1 MRMRHKKN
9 LDKRLQAVSGC
20 LIKPGRDEW
29 DFRVQ
34 EARRIDLQ
42 AYFQNDNPVF
52 LEVGC
57 GKGGFGCTFAE
68 KYPHCNIVCVEK
80 TQNVIVIGC
89 ETAEK
94 KGLKNILFLNTAAEY
109 LSSYLAPKTFAG
121 IFLNFS
127 CPFPKKRQAAH
138 RLTHP
143 RFLAIYKTLLQ
154 DGALICQKTDNMHFF
169 EYSLESFSQNGF
181 VLQNISLNL
190 HENTPEDNIMT
201 EYEKKFVGMGL
212 PIYRLEAKV
221 KEE

>member
-9 LDKRLQAVSGC
+9 LETRLQAVQDC
-20 LIKPGRDEW
+20 LIKPGRDAW

-34 EARRIDLQ
+34 EEKRIDLG

-57 GKGGFGCTFAE
+57 GKGGFGCTFAAQHPE
-68 KYPHCNIVCVEK
+68 YNILCVEK
-80 TQNVIVIGC
+80 TPNVIVIGC
-89 ETAEK
+89 ESAK
-94 KGLKNILFLNTAAEY
+94 KQGLKNILFLNTAAEY
-109 LSSYLAPKTFAG
+109 LTSYLAPNSVQG

-127 CPFPKKRQAAH
+127 CPFPKNRQVAH

-143 RFLAIYKTLLQ
+143 RFLEIYKTLLK
-154 DGALICQKTDNMHFF
+154 DGGIICQKTDNMHFF

-181 VLQNISLNL
+181 ILQNISLNL
-190 HENTPEDNIMT
+190 HQNPPEDNIMT

-212 PIYRLEAKV
+212 PIYRLEAYV
-221 KEE
+221 K